1 MQQLTLYTA
10 IDMADKGIRV
20 NAICP
25 SWVRTPMF
33 EAETAKNPA
42 TPDLVKAMIPLGRP
56 IEVDEVGSSIVYLCS
71 PAASFVSGTALLM
84 DSGATLMGVKAN

>member
-1 MQQLTLYTA
+1 MLILHVAVDLATQ
-10 IDMADKGIRV
+10 GIRV
-20 NAICP
+20 NAVMP

-42 TPDLVKAMIPLGRP
+42 TPDLVKAIIPLARP

-71 PAASFVSGTALLM
+71 PAASFVNGTGLLM